1 MEIEIHGTDGKSTGK
16 KAKLNDAVFAI
27 ESRTTTPS
35 GWT

>member
-1 MEIEIHGTDGKSTGK
+1 MELEIHGKDGKSTGK

-27 ESRTTTPS
+27 RTTTPS